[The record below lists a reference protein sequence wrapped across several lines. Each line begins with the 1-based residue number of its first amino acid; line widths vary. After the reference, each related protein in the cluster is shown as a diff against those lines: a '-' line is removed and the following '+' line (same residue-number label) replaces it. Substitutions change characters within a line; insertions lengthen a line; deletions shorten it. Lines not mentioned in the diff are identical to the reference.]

1 MIITGDDSGD
11 RIDTFLQRQ
20 LNGYS
25 RSYLAKMIDEGKVL
39 VDDRLVKN
47 KYRIK
52 PQDKITLNLPVISMK
67 THSEANLPIIY
78 EDEFCLVVNKP
89 AGMLTHAKGAQSEEA
104 SAASIVSNKLSPEMT
119 GNRAGIVHRLDRGTS
134 GVMIVARTQ
143 TALKYLQ
150 SQFAKR
156 QVHKNYLAI
165 VKGKLEH
172 RQAVINLPI
181 ERNPKAP
188 ATFRTGPNG
197 KTAVTEYSVLQE
209 NGGYSLISLLPR
221 TGRTHQLRVHLKAIG
236 HPIIG
241 DTIYGGEPADRLMLH
256 AYRLDIT
263 LPDIGLKSFSAPV
276 PDEFNAY
283 IRYDSSNG

>member
-1 MIITGDDSGD
+1 MIITGDESGD
-11 RIDTFLQRQ
+11 RIDTFLQRK
-20 LNGYS
+20 LNSYS
-25 RSYLAKMIDEGKVL
+25 RSYLAKMIDEGRVL
-39 VDDRLVKN
+39 VDDKAIKS

-52 PQDKITLNLPVISMK
+52 PQDKIRLDLPAAPIKAKNEQS
-67 THSEANLPIIY
+67 LPIIY
-78 EDEFCLVVNKP
+78 EDDFCLVVNKP

-104 SAASIVSNKLSPEMT
+104 SVASIVSDQLSQEMT

-134 GVMIVARTQ
+134 GVMVVARTQ
-143 TALKYLQ
+143 PALKYLQ
-150 SQFAKR
+150 RQFAKR

-165 VKGKLEH
+165 FKGQLEH
-172 RQAVINLPI
+172 REAVINLPI

-188 ATFRTGPNG
+188 ASFRTGPNG

-209 NGGYSLISLLPR
+209 DGGYSLISLFPQ

-236 HPIIG
+236 HPIVG
-241 DTIYGGEPADRLMLH
+241 DVIYGGEPADRLMLH
-256 AYRLDIT
+256 AFRLDIT

-283 IRYDSSNG
+283 IRYDSCNG